1 MKAKVEILYASKV
14 RNISATAKFLSYLC
28 SESWFPTILFLGSGS
43 NYGIFEWV
51 IIALNQ
57 VYWILKN
64 KTEPPKK
71 QHSVLLWT
79 NFYGE
84 QENYK
89 NQMENKQ
96 ILTKLCTNQNFT

>member
-1 MKAKVEILYASKV
+1 MQVKWETFQLLQNFWATCAV
-14 RNISATAKFLSYLC
+14 RADSLQFC
-28 SESWFPTILFLGSGS
+28 FLGQAPI
-43 NYGIFEWV
+43 NGIFEWV

-57 VYWILKN
+57 VYRVLKN

-79 NFYGE
+79 RSYGE

-96 ILTKLCTNQNFT
+96 ILTKLCTNQNFA